1 MVGLTKPKWSSISF
15 RGVLGA
21 FGGTAKV
28 IWYIVLVVTIVAF
41 WYDFWLWNFNPGD
54 DSPLNGD
61 ISFEDYDYEG
71 CDAAL
76 IQLHGDLYTY
86 AVANT
91 DPENTTSGDVASSEE
106 IAYQIQMADLEP
118 DVKAIIL
125 EIDSYGG
132 SPVAAEEVAKALKN
146 ADKPTVAQ
154 IRETGLSAGY
164 YAATGADIIFASE
177 LSSVGGIGVTQSY
190 VDASGYNQKEGYT
203 YNSLSIGKYKDM
215 FDPEKPLTADERAL
229 AMRDLQISHEIF
241 VKAVAENR
249 MMDISK
255 VRLLADGSSIL
266 GKMALENGLIDR
278 IGGYSEVE
286 GYLTEMMG
294 YEPVVCW

>member
-1 MVGLTKPKWSSISF
+1 
-15 RGVLGA
+15 
-21 FGGTAKV
+21 
-28 IWYIVLVVTIVAF
+28 
-41 WYDFWLWNFNPGD
+41 
-54 DSPLNGD
+54 
-61 ISFEDYDYEG
+61 
-71 CDAAL
+71 
-76 IQLHGDLYTY
+76 
-86 AVANT
+86 
-91 DPENTTSGDVASSEE
+91 
-106 IAYQIQMADLEP
+106 
-118 DVKAIIL
+118 
-125 EIDSYGG
+125 
-132 SPVAAEEVAKALKN
+132 
-146 ADKPTVAQ
+146 
-154 IRETGLSAGY
+154 
-164 YAATGADIIFASE
+164 
-177 LSSVGGIGVTQSY
+177 
-190 VDASGYNQKEGYT
+190 
-203 YNSLSIGKYKDM
+203 M